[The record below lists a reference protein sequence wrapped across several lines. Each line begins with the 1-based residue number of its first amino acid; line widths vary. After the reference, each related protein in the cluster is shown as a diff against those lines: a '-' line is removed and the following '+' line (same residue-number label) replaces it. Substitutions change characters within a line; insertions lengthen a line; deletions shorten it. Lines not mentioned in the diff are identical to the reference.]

1 MSQISTPQVPM
12 PAPPPAP
19 EPEAEAPKRRR
30 GITAL
35 AVAVV
40 LVVVA
45 GLVAFAITRSD
56 TAEAQPLALSFT
68 QGEERTYDVHQT
80 MDANISSSLF
90 GDEPLAMDVT
100 QVVGWKVV
108 SVDDSGTATIEVTV
122 SDMSG
127 TVNGTEVPSTP
138 ATPPIEIRIAADGR
152 VLSAG
157 GLSLG
162 GAGETQGFGFPGMGQ
177 LTPIL
182 PDGGE
187 AVSVGD
193 TWDKEFSQ
201 DFPFGEGTI
210 DFSATST
217 YVRNE
222 TVNGREA
229 AVIET
234 EMSVPIDA
242 TLDLAEVLD
251 ALGPEITGS
260 TGAAGLEQLGDGSIA
275 YVGGGTFT
283 QTSFV
288 DLDARE
294 LLKTQSRGRFDI
306 SMTFEGI
313 PGLAEGS
320 AEMSFAGSFTQGLE
334 LR

>member
-1 MSQISTPQVPM
+1 M
-12 PAPPPAP
+12 
-19 EPEAEAPKRRR
+19 RRR
-30 GITAL
+30 GVIA
-35 AVAVV
+35 AAIAVV
-40 LVVVA
+40 LIVVA
-45 GLVAFAITRSD
+45 GLAAFAITRSD

-68 QGEERTYDVHQT
+68 QGEEKTYDVHQT
-80 MDANISSSLF
+80 MDAKVSSPLF
-90 GDEPLAMDVT
+90 GDEPLSMDVS

-108 SVDDSGTATIEVTV
+108 SVDDAGTATIEVTV

-127 TVNGTEVPSTP
+127 TLNGSEVPSTP
-138 ATPPIEIRIAADGR
+138 APPIQIQIASDGR

-162 GAGETQGFGFPGMGQ
+162 GAAQTQGFGFPGMGQ

-182 PDGGE
+182 PDDGD

-201 DFPFGEGTI
+201 DFPFGDGTI
-210 DFSATST
+210 EFSATST

-229 AVIET
+229 AVIQT
-234 EMSVPIDA
+234 QMTVPIDV
-242 TLDLAEVLD
+242 TLDLAKLLD
-251 ALGPEITGS
+251 ALGPEITGA
-260 TGAAGLEQLGDGSIA
+260 TGASGLDALGGGSIA
-275 YVGGGTFT
+275 YVGQGTFT

-288 DLDARE
+288 DLAASE
-294 LLKTQSRGRFDI
+294 MLKTQSDGDFDI
-306 SMTFEGI
+306 SMRFEGI
-313 PGLAEGS
+313 PGLAD
-320 AEMSFAGSFTQGLE
+320 APVEMSFTGSFSQGLE

>member
-1 MSQISTPQVPM
+1 MSQISTPQIPM
-12 PAPPPAP
+12 PAPPPP
-19 EPEAEAPKRRR
+19 PEAEAPGRRR
-30 GITAL
+30 GVTL
-35 AVAVV
+35 VAVAVV
-40 LVVVA
+40 LAVVA

-68 QGEERTYDVHQT
+68 QGQERTYDVHQT
-80 MDANISSSLF
+80 MDATISSPLF
-90 GDEPLAMDVT
+90 GDQALSMDVK
-100 QVVGWKVV
+100 QVIGWKVL
-108 SVDDSGTATIEVTV
+108 SVDDAGTATIEVTV

-127 TVNGTEVPSTP
+127 TLNGTEVPSAP
-138 ATPPIEIRIAADGR
+138 SPPIEIRIAADGR

-162 GAGETQGFGFPGMGQ
+162 GAGQTQGFGFPGMGQ

-182 PDGGE
+182 PDDGD

-229 AVIET
+229 AVIQT
-234 EMSVPIDA
+234 QMTVPIDA
-242 TLDLAEVLD
+242 TLDLAELVD
-251 ALGPEITGS
+251 ALGPEITGA
-260 TGAAGLEQLGDGSIA
+260 TGATGLDQLGDGSIA
-275 YVGGGTFT
+275 YLGRGTFT

-288 DLDARE
+288 DLDAGE

-306 SMTFEGI
+306 SMTLEGI
-313 PGLAEGS
+313 PGLAEGPV
-320 AEMSFAGSFTQGLE
+320 EMSFAGSFTQGLE

>member
-12 PAPPPAP
+12 PPPPPAP
-19 EPEAEAPKRRR
+19 EPETPRRRR
-30 GITAL
+30 GMTVV

-40 LVVVA
+40 LAVVA

-68 QGEERTYDVHQT
+68 QGQERTYDVHQT
-80 MDANISSSLF
+80 MDATISSPLF
-90 GDEPLAMDVT
+90 GDQALSMDVT
-100 QVVGWKVV
+100 QVIGWKVV
-108 SVDDSGTATIEVTV
+108 SVDDAGTATIEVTV

-127 TVNGTEVPSTP
+127 TLNGTEVPSAP
-138 ATPPIEIRIAADGR
+138 APPIEIRIAADGR

-162 GAGETQGFGFPGMGQ
+162 GAGQTQGFGFPGMGQ

-182 PDGGE
+182 PDEGD

-229 AVIET
+229 AVIQT
-234 EMSVPIDA
+234 QMTVPIDA
-242 TLDLAEVLD
+242 TLDLAELVD
-251 ALGPEITGS
+251 ALGPEITGA
-260 TGAAGLEQLGDGSIA
+260 TGATGLDQLGDGSIA
-275 YVGGGTFT
+275 YMGRGTFT

-288 DLDARE
+288 DLDAQE

-306 SMTFEGI
+306 SMTLEGI
-313 PGLAEGS
+313 PGLAEGPV
-320 AEMSFAGSFTQGLE
+320 EMNFAGSFTQGLE

>member
-1 MSQISTPQVPM
+1 MSQISTPQVPL

-19 EPEAEAPKRRR
+19 EPEAPTRRR
-30 GITAL
+30 GMIAL

-56 TAEAQPLALSFT
+56 TAEAQPLALSFM
-68 QGEERTYDVHQT
+68 QGQERTYDVHQT
-80 MDANISSSLF
+80 MDANISSPLF
-90 GDEPLAMDVT
+90 GDEALSMDVS

-108 SVDDSGTATIEVTV
+108 SVDDDGTATIEVTV
-122 SDMSG
+122 RDMSG

-138 ATPPIEIRIAADGR
+138 ALPIEIRIASDGR

-162 GAGETQGFGFPGMGQ
+162 AGQTQGFGFPGMGQ

-182 PDGGE
+182 PDDGD

-234 EMSVPIDA
+234 QMTVPIDA
-242 TLDLAEVLD
+242 TLDLAELLD
-251 ALGPEITGS
+251 TLGPEITGA

-306 SMTFEGI
+306 SMTVEGI

-320 AEMSFAGSFTQGLE
+320 VEMNFAGSFTQGLE

>member
-1 MSQISTPQVPM
+1 MSQISTPQIPM

-19 EPEAEAPKRRR
+19 EAEEPGRRR
-30 GITAL
+30 GVTL
-35 AVAVV
+35 VAVAVV
-40 LVVVA
+40 LTVVA

-68 QGEERTYDVHQT
+68 QGQERTYDVHQT
-80 MDANISSSLF
+80 MDATISSPLF
-90 GDEPLAMDVT
+90 GDQALSMDVK
-100 QVVGWKVV
+100 QVIGWKVL
-108 SVDDSGTATIEVTV
+108 SVDDAGTATIEVTV

-127 TVNGTEVPSTP
+127 TLNGTEVPSAP
-138 ATPPIEIRIAADGR
+138 SPPIEIRIAADGR

-162 GAGETQGFGFPGMGQ
+162 GAGQTQGFGFPGMGQ

-182 PDGGE
+182 PDDGD

-229 AVIET
+229 AVIQT
-234 EMSVPIDA
+234 QMTVPIDA
-242 TLDLAEVLD
+242 TLDLAELVD
-251 ALGPEITGS
+251 ALGPEITGA
-260 TGAAGLEQLGDGSIA
+260 TGAAGLDQLGDGSIA
-275 YVGGGTFT
+275 YLGRGTFT

-306 SMTFEGI
+306 SMTLEGI
-313 PGLAEGS
+313 PGLAEGPV
-320 AEMSFAGSFTQGLE
+320 EMSFAGSFTQGLE

>member
-12 PAPPPAP
+12 PAPPPTP
-19 EPEAEAPKRRR
+19 EPEAPKRRR
-30 GITAL
+30 GMVAL
-35 AVAVV
+35 AVAAV

-45 GLVAFAITRSD
+45 GLVAFAITRSV

-68 QGEERTYDVHQT
+68 QGQERTYDVHQT
-80 MDANISSSLF
+80 MDANISSPLF
-90 GDEPLAMDVT
+90 GDEALSMDVS

-108 SVDDSGTATIEVTV
+108 SVDDDGTATIEVTV

-127 TVNGTEVPSTP
+127 TLNGTEVPSAP
-138 ATPPIEIRIAADGR
+138 ALPIEIRVTADGR

-157 GLSLG
+157 GLSF
-162 GAGETQGFGFPGMGQ
+162 GAAESQGFGFPGMGQ

-182 PDGGE
+182 PDDGD

-201 DFPFGEGTI
+201 DFPFGDGTI

-217 YVRNE
+217 YARNE
-222 TVNGREA
+222 SVNGREA

-234 EMSVPIDA
+234 QMTVPIDA
-242 TLDLAEVLD
+242 TLDLAELLD
-251 ALGPEITGS
+251 ALGPEITGA

-275 YVGGGTFT
+275 YVGQGTFT

-313 PGLAEGS
+313 PGLAEGP
-320 AEMSFAGSFTQGLE
+320 AEMNFAGSFTQGLE

>member
-1 MSQISTPQVPM
+1 MSQIWTRQIPM

-19 EPEAEAPKRRR
+19 EPEAPKRRR
-30 GITAL
+30 GMITL
-35 AVAVV
+35 AVALV

-56 TAEAQPLALSFT
+56 TAQAQPLALSFT
-68 QGEERTYDVHQT
+68 QGQERTYAVHQT
-80 MDANISSSLF
+80 MDANISSALF
-90 GDEPLAMDVT
+90 GDEPLAMDVS

-108 SVDDSGTATIEVTV
+108 SVDEAGTATIEVTV

-127 TVNGTEVPSTP
+127 TLNGTEVPSAP
-138 ATPPIEIRIAADGR
+138 ALPIEIQIAADGR

-162 GAGETQGFGFPGMGQ
+162 AAESQGFGFPGMGQ

-182 PDGGE
+182 PDDGD

-201 DFPFGEGTI
+201 DFPFGDGTI

-222 TVNGREA
+222 TANGREA

-234 EMSVPIDA
+234 QMTVPIDVR
-242 TLDLAEVLD
+242 LDLAELLD
-251 ALGPEITGS
+251 ALGPEITGA
-260 TGAAGLEQLGDGSIA
+260 TGAADLEQLGDGSIA
-275 YVGGGTFT
+275 YAGRGTFT
-283 QTSFV
+283 QTSLV
-288 DLDARE
+288 DLDAQE
-294 LLKTQSRGRFDI
+294 LLKTQSHGRFDI

-320 AEMSFAGSFTQGLE
+320 VKMDFAGSFTQGLE

>member
-1 MSQISTPQVPM
+1 MSQGWTPQVPV
-12 PAPPPAP
+12 PPPPPAP
-19 EPEAEAPKRRR
+19 EPETPTRPR
-30 GITAL
+30 GMIAL
-35 AVAVV
+35 AVAGV
-40 LVVVA
+40 LVVAA
-45 GLVAFAITRSD
+45 GVVTFAITRSD

-68 QGEERTYDVHQT
+68 QGQERTYDVHQT
-80 MDANISSSLF
+80 MDANVSSPLF
-90 GDEPLAMDVT
+90 GDEPLSMDVS

-108 SVDDSGTATIEVTV
+108 SVDDAGTATIEVTV

-127 TVNGTEVPSTP
+127 TLNGTEAPSAP
-138 ATPPIEIRIAADGR
+138 ALPIEIRIAADGR

-157 GLSLG
+157 GLALG
-162 GAGETQGFGFPGMGQ
+162 AAETQGFGFPGMGQ

-182 PDGGE
+182 PDDGD

-201 DFPFGEGTI
+201 DFPFGDGTI

-234 EMSVPIDA
+234 QMTVPIDA
-242 TLDLAEVLD
+242 TLNLAELLD
-251 ALGPEITGS
+251 ALGPEITGA
-260 TGAAGLEQLGDGSIA
+260 TGAAGLAQLGDGSIA
-275 YVGGGTFT
+275 YLGRGTFT

-294 LLKTQSRGRFDI
+294 LLKTQSHGRFDI

-313 PGLAEGS
+313 PGVAEGS
-320 AEMSFAGSFTQGLE
+320 AEMNFAGSFTQGLE